1 VTDDIDIYRSAQLL
15 IKQYGEDAA
24 IHAAM
29 EADACL
35 ERGDLDGKA
44 TWIRVIKAIKE
55 LSAPATA
62 LLSGEHDRKTL
73 H

>member
-1 VTDDIDIYRSAQLL
+1 MTDDIDIYRSAQLL

-24 IHAAM
+24 IHGAI

-35 ERGDLDGKA
+35 ERGDLEGKA
-44 TWIRVIKAIKE
+44 VWVRVIKAIE
-55 LSAPATA
+55 VLSDN
-62 LLSGEHDRKTL
+62 SGRPDHASV

>member
-15 IKQYGEDAA
+15 IKRHGEDAA

-44 TWIRVIKAIKE
+44 VWLRVIKAIE
-55 LSAPATA
+55 VLSDH
-62 LLSGEHDRKTL
+62 SGPPDHGSVQ
-73 H
+73 